1 MDYLTLTL
9 IHEKSRNLSVEA
21 IDREDLSLNIQTRNL
36 CAVGQGG
43 SLGQK
48 TGIKG

>member
-1 MDYLTLTL
+1 MVYLTLTL
-9 IHEKSRNLSVEA
+9 IHEKPRNLSVEA
-21 IDREDLSLNIQTRNL
+21 VDREDLSLNIQTSNL
-36 CAVGQGG
+36 CAVGQER